1 MTGRL
6 GALVALVSIVAAVC
20 ASAQQPPGQPIPPID
35 DPALDARYQA
45 LIHEVR
51 CLVCENRSIAE
62 SPSDVAHDLKKLI
75 HEMVLAGK
83 SDAEIA
89 EFLAA
94 RYGDSILYRPPVQP
108 NTWVL
113 WGGPAVLLLL
123 GAFVFV
129 RIVRARAAQPIEED
143 EPE

>member
-1 MTGRL
+1 MSL
-6 GALVALVSIVAAVC
+6 GLRPLVAFVWVLAATSVIG
-20 ASAQQPPGQPIPPID
+20 QQRPHQPIPVID
-35 DPALDARYQA
+35 DPALEARYQA

-62 SPSDVAHDLKKLI
+62 SPSEVAGDLKKLI
-75 HEMVLAGK
+75 HDMIVEGK

-108 NTWVL
+108 NTWLL

-123 GAFVFV
+123 GAFVFT
-129 RIVRARAAQPIEED
+129 RIVRTRATQPIEED
-143 EPE
+143 DPE

>member
-1 MTGRL
+1 MKAGFR
-6 GALVALVSIVAAVC
+6 AAAAFASLVVAA
-20 ASAQQPPGQPIPPID
+20 ALGQQITPIAPID
-35 DPALDARYQA
+35 DPELDARYQA

-62 SPSDVAHDLKKLI
+62 SPSDVAQNLKRLI
-75 HEMVLAGK
+75 HAMIVEGK
-83 SDAEIA
+83 SDAEIRTFIA
-89 EFLAA
+89 E
-94 RYGDSILYRPPVQP
+94 RYGDSVLYRPPMQP

-123 GAFVFV
+123 GAFVFA
-129 RIVRARAAQPIEED
+129 RIVRARSAQPIEED

>member
-1 MTGRL
+1 MSVRS
-6 GALVALVSIVAAVC
+6 GALAACAWLVSLNAVI
-20 ASAQQPPGQPIPPID
+20 AQSVPVID
-35 DPALDARYQA
+35 DPELNARYQA

-62 SPSDVAHDLKKLI
+62 SPSEVAGDLKKLI
-75 HEMVLAGK
+75 HDMIVEGK

-108 NTWVL
+108 NTWLL

-123 GAFVFV
+123 GAFVFT
-129 RIVRARAAQPIEED
+129 RIVRTRATQPIEED
-143 EPE
+143 DPE

>member
-1 MTGRL
+1 MSGSLR
-6 GALVALVSIVAAVC
+6 ALVAFVSVVAA
-20 ASAQQPPGQPIPPID
+20 ASVMGQQIPGQPIPAID
-35 DPALDARYQA
+35 DPELNARYQA
-45 LIHEVR
+45 LIQEVR

-62 SPSDVAHDLKKLI
+62 SPSDVAEDLKKVI
-75 HEMVLAGK
+75 REMIVEGK

-94 RYGDSILYRPPVQP
+94 RYGDSILYRPPLQP
-108 NTWVL
+108 NTWLL

-123 GAFVFV
+123 GVFVFA
-129 RIVRARAAQPIEED
+129 RIVRARAARPIEED

>member
-1 MTGRL
+1 MSHGFR
-6 GALVALVSIVAAVC
+6 ALVALVWVLAATSVIG
-20 ASAQQPPGQPIPPID
+20 QQPRNQPIPVID
-35 DPALDARYQA
+35 DPELEARYQA

-62 SPSDVAHDLKKLI
+62 SPSDVAADLKKRI
-75 HEMVLAGK
+75 HDMIVEGK

-108 NTWVL
+108 NTWLL
-113 WGGPAVLLLL
+113 WGAPAVLLLL
-123 GAFVFV
+123 GAFVFARV
-129 RIVRARAAQPIEED
+129 VRARAAQPIEED

>member
-1 MTGRL
+1 MSVGFR
-6 GALVALVSIVAAVC
+6 ALVALVWVLAATSVFG
-20 ASAQQPPGQPIPPID
+20 QQFPHQPIPVID
-35 DPALDARYQA
+35 DPELEARYQA

-62 SPSDVAHDLKKLI
+62 SPSDVANDLKTLI
-75 HEMVLAGK
+75 HEMIVEGK

-94 RYGDSILYRPPVQP
+94 RYGDTILYRPPMQP
-108 NTWVL
+108 NTWLL
-113 WGGPAVLLLL
+113 WGGPAVLLLV

-129 RIVRARAAQPIEED
+129 RIVRTRAAQPIEED

>member
-1 MTGRL
+1 MSHGLR
-6 GALVALVSIVAAVC
+6 ALVALVWVLAATSVIG
-20 ASAQQPPGQPIPPID
+20 QQPRNQPIPIID
-35 DPALDARYQA
+35 DPELEARYQA

-62 SPSDVAHDLKKLI
+62 SPSDVAADLKKRI
-75 HEMVLAGK
+75 HDMIVEGK

-94 RYGDSILYRPPVQP
+94 RYGDSILYRPPLQP
-108 NTWVL
+108 NTWLL
-113 WGGPAVLLLL
+113 WGAPAVLLLL
-123 GAFVFV
+123 GAFVFA